1 MPTLD
6 LGMTIE
12 DGNKLLQLVNSGE
25 PAFFSLTP
33 AGLALLQQLL
43 KDQEALA
50 QAVKQGAEKLPIHAS
65 DAEAKALSIATPT
78 DLLAFVRKLMATGVL
93 RLDVENSRLIVNT
106 PLFREIL
113 ENMPITNRVKEL
125 PDEDEQNPELGS
137 PDKPLLLKD
146 KPEEETAD
154 KSEEKPGP
162 TEENPGS
169 APSASDSE
177 AESDFEEVVI
187 VPGELLVPAVE
198 PIVVGETIEA
208 AKLGSGAATNTVSVA
223 VLAGLALL
231 MI

>member
-146 KPEEETAD
+146 KQEEETEE
-154 KSEEKPGP
+154 KTEEETEEKPDP
-162 TEENPGS
+162 